1 MELLG
6 LIAIFIC
13 CYIGAILMVMAVKGV
28 STAEAKKVVDTFLK
42 DVIAPASPTIKPDY
56 GIRVGIDDMNY
67 PMADVIEGY
76 FEPLRKVF
84 KDFYLANCTCTQNHY
99 IYSFVVDE
107 PTEEMDD
114 ESLYKYCLRTCNN
127 IMHRAIH
134 KEQPWFGSMQN
145 MIAIELQN
153 GMLSVYVA
161 RNDDGRRDNI
171 MLTRRIRF
179 LLKHSNRTYSAP
191 LETDWSESQ

>member
-1 MELLG
+1 
-6 LIAIFIC
+6 
-13 CYIGAILMVMAVKGV
+13 
-28 STAEAKKVVDTFLK
+28 
-42 DVIAPASPTIKPDY
+42 
-56 GIRVGIDDMNY
+56 
-67 PMADVIEGY
+67 
-76 FEPLRKVF
+76 
-84 KDFYLANCTCTQNHY
+84 
-99 IYSFVVDE
+99 
-107 PTEEMDD
+107 
-114 ESLYKYCLRTCNN
+114 
-127 IMHRAIH
+127 MHRAIH